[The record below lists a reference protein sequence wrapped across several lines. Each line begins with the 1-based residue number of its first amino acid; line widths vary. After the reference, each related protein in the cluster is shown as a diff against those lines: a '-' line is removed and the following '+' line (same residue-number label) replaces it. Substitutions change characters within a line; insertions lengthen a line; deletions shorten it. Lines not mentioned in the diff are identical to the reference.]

1 MSTQVNA
8 MYYFGYLALVLAMLF
23 SILAAL
29 AALMDLWHNETHSIK
44 RIELAHLPVSLCLVL
59 ASAALLH
66 ALFWQDYS
74 LQYAANYT
82 DRYLALFYRLT
93 AFWAGQPGSMLFWAL
108 VTAILGSLFT
118 LLRSYRSLSAQ
129 TRLWFWVF
137 FHSIMVFFTLILTTY
152 SNPFI
157 MQTPVPADGN
167 GLNPLLQNPGMII
180 HPPLLFIG
188 YAGFVIPFCLAL
200 AQSVSAEEKEKMLSW
215 FQIARPYLLCSWMF
229 LTSGILLGAWWAYME
244 LGWGGYWAWDPVEN
258 SSLVPWLLATALL
271 HTLAIERKNRAFSRF
286 NLLLISLTTI
296 STFFATYLVRSG
308 VVDSVHAFGQG
319 AVGTPL
325 LVFMV
330 CTVCLS
336 FWLAVSQK
344 NSSPLPDLLSREGL
358 LALMSWFLLALCAI
372 IVIATL
378 WPVLTRAFANTP
390 SGLDARFYNSVCL
403 PLAAILLT
411 LLAFCPWLD
420 TKAGRR
426 RPLLYSITAIFAA
439 AALFLLYC
447 GYTKATALITAAASI
462 SILAGILISLLL
474 ALPHKRTWAALGT
487 HLGLSLAGLAV
498 AFSGPYATEQ
508 DVLLAP
514 GMSEK
519 VGAYTLTLKE
529 IRQQEGTG
537 YSALLAVLQIKE
549 GENDKGL
556 LIPERRI
563 YEKFGDMQ
571 FSEVDTL
578 PSLGNE
584 LYVSLLGLTQEKK
597 VLVRFSIKPLVNW
610 LWIGGIFMSLM
621 PVFGLAGSF
630 RKRQSE
636 SEAKGA

>member
-1 MSTQVNA
+1 

-23 SILAAL
+23 SLLAAL
-29 AALMDLWHNETHSIK
+29 SALMDLWRNETKNSK
-44 RIELAHLPVSLCLVL
+44 RIELAHFPVSLCLLL

-66 ALFWQDYS
+66 ALFWQDYA

-82 DRYLALFYRLT
+82 DRYLDLFYRLT

-108 VTAILGSLFT
+108 VTAILGSLFPF
-118 LLRSYRSLSAQ
+118 LPHYRSLDQ
-129 TRLWFWVF
+129 KTRLWFWVF
-137 FHSIMVFFTLILTTY
+137 FHSIMVFFTLVLTTY

-200 AQSVSAEEKEKMLSW
+200 AQRLSPEEENRHTNPW
-215 FQIARPYLLCSWMF
+215 FQLTRPYLLFSWMF
-229 LTSGILLGAWWAYME
+229 LTAGILLGAWWAYME

-271 HTLAIERKNRAFSRF
+271 HTLAIERRNGSFSRY

-325 LVFMV
+325 LFFILSALVI
-330 CTVCLS
+330 S
-336 FWLAVSQK
+336 FWLSLSYK
-344 NSSPLPDLLSREGL
+344 TSSSLPDLLSREGL
-358 LALMSWFLLALCAI
+358 MALMSWFLLALCAI
-372 IVIATL
+372 ITIATL
-378 WPVLTRAFANTP
+378 WPVLTRTFSDTP
-390 SGLDARFYNSVCL
+390 TGLDARFYNTVCL
-403 PLAAILLT
+403 PLAAILLS
-411 LLAFCPWLD
+411 LLAFCPWLSSG
-420 TKAGRR
+420 TRSKRHLLCFVTIVFVTAG
-426 RPLLYSITAIFAA
+426 LILA
-439 AALFLLYC
+439 FL
-447 GYTKATALITAAASI
+447 GFNKPIALIASAASI
-462 SILAGILISLLL
+462 SILAGIVFQLLI
-474 ALPHKRTWAALGT
+474 AKPRPHKRAWAALGT
-487 HLGLSLAGLAV
+487 HLGLALAGLAV
-498 AFSGPYATEQ
+498 AFSGPYDTEK

-514 GMSEK
+514 GLSEN
-519 VGAYTLTLKE
+519 VGSYTLTLE
-529 IRQQEGTG
+529 SIRQQDGPG
-537 YSALLAVLQIKE
+537 FSALLAVLRVKE
-549 GENDKGL
+549 GEKDKGR

-571 FSEVDTL
+571 FSEVDTI

-584 LYVSLLGLTQEKK
+584 LYASLLGLTQDKK
-597 VLVRFSIKPLVNW
+597 VLIRFSIKPLVNW
-610 LWIGGIFMSLM
+610 LWIGGLLMSLM
-621 PVFGLAGSF
+621 PVFGLAAF
-630 RKRQSE
+630 LRNRQSQ
-636 SEAKGA
+636 SEAKSA

>member
-1 MSTQVNA
+1 
-8 MYYFGYLALVLAMLF
+8 
-23 SILAAL
+23 
-29 AALMDLWHNETHSIK
+29 
-44 RIELAHLPVSLCLVL
+44 
-59 ASAALLH
+59 
-66 ALFWQDYS
+66 
-74 LQYAANYT
+74 
-82 DRYLALFYRLT
+82 
-93 AFWAGQPGSMLFWAL
+93 
-108 VTAILGSLFT
+108 
-118 LLRSYRSLSAQ
+118 
-129 TRLWFWVF
+129 
-137 FHSIMVFFTLILTTY
+137 
-152 SNPFI
+152 
-157 MQTPVPADGN
+157 
-167 GLNPLLQNPGMII
+167 
-180 HPPLLFIG
+180 
-188 YAGFVIPFCLAL
+188 
-200 AQSVSAEEKEKMLSW
+200 W
-215 FQIARPYLLCSWMF
+215 FQITRPYLICSWMF

-271 HTLAIERKNRAFSRF
+271 HTLIIERKIKAFSRY

-325 LVFMV
+325 LVFIV
-330 CTVCLS
+330 CTVS
-336 FWLAVSQK
+336 ISIWLALSQK
-344 NSSPLPDLLSREGL
+344 SSSPLPDFLSREGL

-378 WPVLTRAFANTP
+378 WPVLTRTFAHTP
-390 SGLDARFYNSVCL
+390 SGLDARFYNTVCL
-403 PLAAILLT
+403 PLAAFLLT
-411 LLAFCPWLD
+411 LLAFCPWLG
-420 TKAGRR
+420 TASAKR
-426 RPLLYSITAIFAA
+426 RPLLLAITAVFAA
-439 AALFLLYC
+439 AALLLLYY
-447 GYTKATALITAAASI
+447 GITKPTALITAAASI
-462 SILAGILISLLL
+462 SILAGILLSLFF
-474 ALPHKRTWAALGT
+474 AWPHKRVWAALGT
-487 HLGLSLAGLAV
+487 HLGLALAGLAV
-498 AFSGPYATEQ
+498 AFSGPYDTEQ

-519 VGAYTLTLKE
+519 VGAYTLTLE
-529 IRQQEGTG
+529 TIRQLDGAG
-537 YSALLAVLQIKE
+537 YSALQAVLQIKE
-549 GENDKGL
+549 GDKDKGVL
-556 LIPERRI
+556 VPERRM

-630 RKRQSE
+630 RNSQRG